1 MNCVMKPN
9 YNEVSYRLQQ
19 KIVTAR
25 KHHTCEECGCDIEPG
40 MRYELYKGVQEGIIF
55 TCKTCLDCVS
65 IREAFFE
72 QGIAQFGTVLD
83 EVYENI
89 VYELDGE
96 VDSKCI
102 LPLTDKAKKKIFG
115 YIEEAWGR

>member
-1 MNCVMKPN
+1 MNCVLNPN
-9 YNEVSYRLQQ
+9 YDEVSYRLQQ

-25 KHHTCEECGCDIEPG
+25 KHHTCEECSCDIKPG
-40 MRYELYKGVQEGIIF
+40 MRYELYKGVQDDGIF

-65 IREAFFE
+65 IREAFFKH
-72 QGIAQFGTVLD
+72 GIAQFGTVLE

-89 VYELDGE
+89 VYELEGE

-102 LPLTDKAKKKIFG
+102 LPLTDKAKEKIFG
-115 YIEEAWGR
+115 YIEEAWER